1 MKRIGTVLL
10 ALCLSFLL
18 AMSAL
23 ADVIYEPDDD
33 FLRKHEDECYYEDRV
48 YIASGANGY
57 ASAKNNPTSK
67 KAEWEIPK
75 VTEVY
80 ISFVWGQDGGWGL
93 KDSHGWISMS
103 ELTVK
108 YDGISFAQE
117 HGGEFL
123 YLDEWEFLDLTGRD
137 CLHLWRYPGDTEP
150 FNTLSG
156 SGEDYWWGWPPEEMS
171 FNTIYEDPAGRRWG
185 YVNYYYG
192 LRDFW
197 VCLTAPDDAS
207 LGGVE
212 LSGEQTQNTPA
223 PAETPVPTEAP
234 IPTEAPAPTASP
246 VPTALPA
253 PTVSPAPPQPT
264 ELPPIIDPEPPAPT
278 LWGPA
283 LLAFGAISV
292 AGVLLAVFRKK
303 K

>member
-1 MKRIGTVLL
+1 MKRFLTLL
-10 ALCLSFLL
+10 FILVLCLSLS
-18 AMSAL
+18 MSAF
-23 ADVIYEPDDD
+23 ADVIYEPEDS
-33 FLRKHEDECYYEDRV
+33 FFEKHRDECYYENRV
-48 YIASGANGY
+48 YIASGENGY
-57 ASAKNNPTSK
+57 ASAKKNPTSK
-67 KAEWEIPK
+67 KAEWEIPNG
-75 VTEVY
+75 TEIY
-80 ISFVWGQDGGWGL
+80 ISFVWEQDGGWGL
-93 KDSHGWISMS
+93 KDSHGWISMD

-123 YLDEWEFLDLTGRD
+123 YLDEWEFIDLTGRD

-171 FNTIYEDPAGRRWG
+171 VNTIYEDPAGRRWG

-207 LGGVE
+207 IGGGEAPQPVE
-212 LSGEQTQNTPA
+212 VSPTETPA
-223 PAETPVPTEAP
+223 PTEVPVPTD
-234 IPTEAPAPTASP
+234 AS
-246 VPTALPA
+246 T
-253 PTVSPAPPQPT
+253 PTVSPAPTVTPAAPQPT
-264 ELPPIIDPEPPAPT
+264 ELPPIIDPVPPRPFP
-278 LWGPA
+278 W
-283 LLAFGAISV
+283 LLAGLAAGAVVI

>member
-1 MKRIGTVLL
+1 MKRFATLLFILVL
-10 ALCLSFLL
+10 CMSM
-18 AMSAL
+18 AMSAF

-33 FLRKHEDECYYEDRV
+33 FLQKHEDECHYENRV
-48 YIASGANGY
+48 YIASGENGY
-57 ASAKNNPTSK
+57 ASAKKSPTSK
-67 KAEWEIPK
+67 KAEWEIPNG
-75 VTEVY
+75 TEVY
-80 ISFVWGQDGGWGL
+80 ISFVWDQDGGWGL
-93 KDSHGWISMS
+93 KDSHGWISMA

-117 HGGEFL
+117 HGGEFR
-123 YLDEWEFLDLTGRD
+123 YLDEWEFLDLTDRD

-171 FNTIYEDPAGRRWG
+171 FNTIYEDPEGRRWG

-207 LGGVE
+207 LGG
-212 LSGEQTQNTPA
+212 GETEPQ
-223 PAETPVPTEAP
+223 PTEAP
-234 IPTEAPAPTASP
+234 IPTEAPVSTEAPAPTASP
-246 VPTALPA
+246 APTAAPA
-253 PTVSPAPPQPT
+253 APQPT
-264 ELPPIIDPEPPAPT
+264 DLPPLIDPVPPRPFPW
-278 LWGPA
+278 LPA
-283 LLAFGAISV
+283 GLAVGALAI
-292 AGVLLAVFRKK
+292 AAVLLAVFRKK

>member
-18 AMSAL
+18 AVSAF
-23 ADVIYEPDDD
+23 ADVIYEPEDD
-33 FLRKHEDECYYEDRV
+33 FFEKHRDECHYEDRV
-48 YIASGANGY
+48 YIASGENGY
-57 ASAKNNPTSK
+57 ASAKKNPTSK
-67 KAEWEIPK
+67 KAEWEIPNG
-75 VTEVY
+75 TEVY
-80 ISFVWGQDGGWGL
+80 ISFVWDQDGGWGL

-117 HGGEFL
+117 HGREFR
-123 YLDEWEFLDLTGRD
+123 YLDEWEFLDLTDLD

-150 FNTLSG
+150 FDTLGG
-156 SGEDYWWGWPPEEMS
+156 SGQDYWWGWPPEEMS
-171 FNTIYEDPAGRRWG
+171 FNTIYEDPEGRRWG

-197 VCLTAPDDAS
+197 VCLTAPDDAFIC
-207 LGGVE
+207 GGVE
-212 LSGEQTQNTPA
+212 LAGEQ
-223 PAETPVPTEAP
+223 PAET
-234 IPTEAPAPTASP
+234 PAPTASP
-246 VPTALPA
+246 SPTAVPA
-253 PTVSPAPPQPT
+253 PTVSPATPQPT
-264 ELPPIIDPEPPAPT
+264 EQPPIIDPEPPAPT

-283 LLAFGAISV
+283 LLAFGAIAV

>member
-1 MKRIGTVLL
+1 MKRFAMLLFILVL
-10 ALCLSFLL
+10 CMSM
-18 AMSAL
+18 AMSAF

-33 FLRKHEDECYYEDRV
+33 FLQKHEDECHYENRV
-48 YIASGANGY
+48 YIASGENGY
-57 ASAKNNPTSK
+57 ASAKKSPTSK
-67 KAEWEIPK
+67 KAEWEIPNG
-75 VTEVY
+75 TEVY
-80 ISFVWGQDGGWGL
+80 ISFVWDQDGGWGL

-117 HGGEFL
+117 HGSEFR
-123 YLDEWEFLDLTGRD
+123 YLDEWEFLDLTDRD

-171 FNTIYEDPAGRRWG
+171 FNTIYEDPEGRRWG

-207 LGGVE
+207 LGG
-212 LSGEQTQNTPA
+212 GETSRPVNTA
-223 PAETPVPTEAP
+223 PTEAP
-234 IPTEAPAPTASP
+234 VASDAPVSTDAPIPTDAPDPAISPAPTASP
-246 VPTALPA
+246 A
-253 PTVSPAPPQPT
+253 SPEPT
-264 ELPPIIDPEPPAPT
+264 ELPPIIDPEPPRPFPW
-278 LWGPA
+278 LPA
-283 LLAFGAISV
+283 GLAAGAAVI
-292 AGVLLAVFRKK
+292 AGVLLAVFRRKK
-303 K
+303 

>member
-18 AMSAL
+18 AMSAF

-33 FLRKHEDECYYEDRV
+33 FLQKHEDECYYENRV
-48 YIASGANGY
+48 YIASGENGY
-57 ASAKNNPTSK
+57 ASAKKNPTSK
-67 KAEWEIPK
+67 KAEWEIPNG
-75 VTEVY
+75 TEIY
-80 ISFVWGQDGGWGL
+80 ISFVWDQDGGWGL
-93 KDSHGWISMS
+93 KDSHGWISMD

-123 YLDEWEFLDLTGRD
+123 YLDEWEFIDLTGRD

-171 FNTIYEDPAGRRWG
+171 VNTIYEDPAGRRWG

-207 LGGVE
+207 LGG
-212 LSGEQTQNTPA
+212 GEPA
-223 PAETPVPTEAP
+223 PQPVEVS
-234 IPTEAPAPTASP
+234 PTEAPAPTEEP
-246 VPTALPA
+246 VPTEAPM
-253 PTVSPAPPQPT
+253 PTVSPAPTVTPAAPQPT
-264 ELPPIIDPEPPAPT
+264 ELPPIIDPVPPQPFPW
-278 LWGPA
+278 LPA
-283 LLAFGAISV
+283 GLAVGAVVI